1 MEKLYIA
8 LMIGAIIASIFA
20 AGVLIWAFVNVR
32 KTNNEPESI
41 QIVIGI
47 GALVVSALA
56 IFEIIFFYL
65 GGDFMTYEL
74 CIFVA
79 MIQMGISLFMFAVFM
94 WAAFKLLDKHMS
106 VSVACCTGA
115 LVILAAVVAELCIIM
130 GVVLI

>member
-1 MEKLYIA
+1 MEKIYIA

-20 AGVLIWAFVNVR
+20 AGVLIWAFVDVR
-32 KTNNEPESI
+32 KNNEPESI
-41 QIVIGI
+41 QVVIGI
-47 GALVVSALA
+47 GALVVSALV

-115 LVILAAVVAELCIIM
+115 LVILTAVVAELFIIM
-130 GVVLI
+130 GVVGV

>member
-1 MEKLYIA
+1 MRLY
-8 LMIGAIIASIFA
+8 LQL
-20 AGVLIWAFVNVR
+20 GVLIWAFVNVR

-79 MIQMGISLFMFAVFM
+79 MIQMGISLFMFAVFL

-115 LVILAAVVAELCIIM
+115 LVILAAVVAELFIIM

>member
-1 MEKLYIA
+1 MEKIYIA

-20 AGVLIWAFVNVR
+20 AGVLIWAFVDVR
-32 KTNNEPESI
+32 KNNEPESI
-41 QIVIGI
+41 QVVIGI
-47 GALVVSALA
+47 GALVVSALV

-115 LVILAAVVAELCIIM
+115 LVILTAVVAELFIIM

>member
-32 KTNNEPESI
+32 KKKNEPESI

-47 GALVVSALA
+47 GALVVSALV

-115 LVILAAVVAELCIIM
+115 LVILAAVVAELFIIM

>member
-115 LVILAAVVAELCIIM
+115 LVILAAVVAELFIIM

>member
-1 MEKLYIA
+1 MEKIYIA

-20 AGVLIWAFVNVR
+20 AGVLIWAFVDVR
-32 KTNNEPESI
+32 KNNEPESI
-41 QIVIGI
+41 QVVIGI
-47 GALVVSALA
+47 GALVVSALV

-79 MIQMGISLFMFAVFM
+79 MIQMGRSLFMFAVFM

-115 LVILAAVVAELCIIM
+115 LVILTAVVAELFIIM

>member
-47 GALVVSALA
+47 GSLVVSALA

-115 LVILAAVVAELCIIM
+115 LVILAAVVAELFIIM